1 MYSSQTLQKKLGPH
15 SHQQRPSGKPRLST
29 RPGCARYPQYTPP
42 PPLLERCQ
50 RKLSREP
57 ELSLPPINNEV
68 HLFLHAG
75 VESGE
80 ALWKAR
86 TFSRGNEASYSPQT
100 EVPVLAVWRATK
112 GTHILPRQVISGLV
126 GSWHLHCCPEG
137 APSSFGYQQQRLK
150 GKPGLLQSPGSSE
163 VMPFLPLLE
172 QC

>member
-80 ALWKAR
+80 ALWKA
-86 TFSRGNEASYSPQT
+86 SYSPQT